1 MINLA
6 LAAALL
12 LVLLYAL
19 TQRRRASRLALGMG
33 ALSLVGLGLVMAP
46 ETANDLARSVG
57 LGRGADLILYCF
69 VALVL
74 AAVLNVHL
82 RLRAE
87 HETTTELARTI
98 ALMSARRPRAGD
110 KESADPAI

>member
-1 MINLA
+1 VIDFA
-6 LAAALL
+6 LIAALV

-19 TQRRRASRLALGMG
+19 TQRRRASRVALGMG
-33 ALSLVGLGLVMAP
+33 VLSVVGLGLVLAP
-46 ETANDLARSVG
+46 GIANDVAASVG
-57 LGRGADLILYCF
+57 LARGADLILYCF

-98 ALMSARRPRAGD
+98 ALMSARQPQARS
-110 KESADPAI
+110 KESADPGI